1 MLIGI
6 VGKPSTGKSTFF
18 KAATLAEVETAPY
31 PFTTIKANEAI
42 GYVRVD
48 CVEKQFGV
56 KCNPREG
63 FCLKGQ
69 RFVPV
74 KLLDVAGLVP
84 GAHKGLGLGNQ
95 FLDDLR
101 QADALIHV
109 VDASGSTNEKG
120 EQVSKGS
127 YDPLN
132 DIKFLEEELDMW
144 FFNILNKNWQKFLNQ
159 SKLTGKQIDKA
170 IAEQFSGLKID
181 LNMVKKTLLKLNLKH
196 EKAKEWS
203 KDELFKFTS
212 ELRKISKPMVIAANK
227 MDISGSEDNIKKM
240 IETFR
245 EYKIIPCSAES
256 ELALREAAKKEL
268 IDYIPGDPEFTIKNP
283 DKFTAEQETAARF
296 IKEVIKQWKSTGVQ
310 QTLNTAVYNLL
321 NYITIF
327 PGGVNNLKDSQ
338 GRVLPD
344 AFLLPPGSTALNFAY
359 HLHSD
364 FGDNFIRAIDV
375 KTKKTIGKEH
385 KLKEGDVIEII
396 AKT

>member
-1 MLIGI
+1 M
-6 VGKPSTGKSTFF
+6 
-18 KAATLAEVETAPY
+18 
-31 PFTTIKANEAI
+31 ANEAV
-42 GYVRVD
+42 GYVRTT
-48 CVEKQFGV
+48 CAEKLFGV

-63 FCLKGQ
+63 FCIKGQ

-120 EQVSKGS
+120 EAVKPGS

-132 DIKFLEEELDMW
+132 DVKFLEEELDMW
-144 FFNILNKNWQKFLNQ
+144 FFNILNKNWDKFLKQ
-159 SKLTGKQIDKA
+159 SKLTGKQIDRA

-181 LNMVKKTLLKLNLKH
+181 LAMVKKTLLTLKLKH
-196 EKAKEWS
+196 EKANEWS
-203 KDELFKFTS
+203 QEQLKQFTT
-212 ELRKISKPMVIAANK
+212 ELRKISKPIVIAANK
-227 MDISGSEDNIKKM
+227 MDIKTSANNIKKLK
-240 IETFR
+240 ETFPD
-245 EYKIIPCSAES
+245 YKIIPCSAES

-268 IDYIPGDPEFTIKNP
+268 IEYIPGDSDFSIKNKE
-283 DKFTAEQETAARF
+283 KFTAEQETAADF
-296 IKEVIKQWKSTGVQ
+296 ITEVLKEWSNTGVQ
-310 QTLNTAVYNLL
+310 QCLNTVVYDHLK
-321 NYITIF
+321 YITVF

-344 AFLLPPGSTALNFAY
+344 SFLLPPNSTALDFAY
-359 HLHSD
+359 RLHSD

-375 KTKKTIGKEH
+375 LSKKTVGKDYV
-385 KLKEGDVIEII
+385 LKEGDVIEII